1 MCAKLSPRDLNL
13 DPCLSHPTSTYT
25 CRVTI
30 VLRVCGG
37 VIWGMNVLAFKGSF
51 ILIWGMNVLTFK
63 STSIRACKKKTYYAF
78 SNTTISICVGAFFLA
93 PKPKDP
99 GPNTC
104 GLVDWAWFT
113 ATKWAVYKPSGA
125 QSKNPTIRIY

>member
-13 DPCLSHPTSTYT
+13 DPCLLHPTRTYT
-25 CRVTI
+25 CKVTI

-63 STSIRACKKKTYYAF
+63 STSIHACKKKPILHSQILLYLFY
-78 SNTTISICVGAFFLA
+78 
-93 PKPKDP
+93 
-99 GPNTC
+99 
-104 GLVDWAWFT
+104 
-113 ATKWAVYKPSGA
+113 
-125 QSKNPTIRIY
+125 